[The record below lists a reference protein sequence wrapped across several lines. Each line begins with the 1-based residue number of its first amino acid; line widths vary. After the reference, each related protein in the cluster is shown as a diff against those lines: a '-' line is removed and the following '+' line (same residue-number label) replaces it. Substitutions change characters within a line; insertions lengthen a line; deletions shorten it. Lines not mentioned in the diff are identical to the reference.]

1 MMESEPRWFW
11 LLRRVL
17 TFILGII
24 VIVDSLV
31 EKDEASVGKLVVGLL
46 MIGIPPVDDLV
57 RLVGRN
63 GHKKEPEPEIELP
76 NRPRRAVER
85 GRDD

>member
-1 MMESEPRWFW
+1 MQNEPHWFW
-11 LLRRVL
+11 MLRRVL
-17 TFILGII
+17 TFVLGIV
-24 VIVDSLV
+24 VILDSLL
-31 EKDEASVGKLVVGLL
+31 EKNEASVGKLVVGLL

-57 RLVGRN
+57 RLIGRN
-63 GHKKEPEPEIELP
+63 GHKKEPEPEPEIP